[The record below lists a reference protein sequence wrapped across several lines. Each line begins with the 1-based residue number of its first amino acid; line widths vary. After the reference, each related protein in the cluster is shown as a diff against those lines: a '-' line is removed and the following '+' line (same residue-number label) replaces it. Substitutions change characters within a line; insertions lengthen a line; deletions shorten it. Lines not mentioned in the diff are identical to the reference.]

1 MKILPRAFTALV
13 LLTTSTLLLAA
24 SADDSAFA
32 AKAAQA
38 GNAEVAAGEI
48 AKTKASDPR
57 VKQFAETMVKDHS
70 AAGSTLQAAAS
81 KSSIT
86 LPSGV
91 SVEQKAA
98 TERLAT
104 FSGAEF
110 DRNYM
115 DQMVKDHKE
124 AVALFEKEA
133 ATGEDARLKAFAQQT
148 LPTIKMH
155 LEMAEKLAAKGK

>member
-57 VKQFAETMVKDHS
+57 VKQFIRD
-70 AAGSTLQAAAS
+70 L
-81 KSSIT
+81 
-86 LPSGV
+86 
-91 SVEQKAA
+91 
-98 TERLAT
+98 
-104 FSGAEF
+104 
-110 DRNYM
+110 
-115 DQMVKDHKE
+115 
-124 AVALFEKEA
+124 
-133 ATGEDARLKAFAQQT
+133 LK
-148 LPTIKMH
+148 
-155 LEMAEKLAAKGK
+155 